1 MIGLDAMIA
10 TRTKIAFAAA
20 ASALVSG
27 GRSVLGRDSSATVW
41 RGGLRWQLDLR
52 EGIDFSIY
60 LLGGFERRTA
70 AAMRTLVQP
79 GSVVFDI
86 GANVGAH
93 TLGIARSVGPAGCVV
108 AVEPSDEAFAKLTR
122 NVSINP
128 ELQGRV
134 RLRQLLLAASA
145 EAVAPPALYASWP
158 LHPTGPV
165 HPKHG
170 GRLVTMTGAS
180 VDTLDHVMAREGL
193 ERLDLI
199 KLDVDGFEARV
210 LEGGLGTL
218 RRHQPVIVMEFAPYV
233 HAEAGGSFADLVR
246 LLKESSYRVV
256 EASNGRAVP
265 LDVEGLKRRI
275 PDGAS
280 VNVIARAS
288 RSGEDAARASG

>member
-1 MIGLDAMIA
+1 VIA
-10 TRTKIAFAAA
+10 TRTKLALAAA
-20 ASALVSG
+20 ASSLVSS
-27 GRSVLGRDSSATVW
+27 GRRLLGRGPSATV
-41 RGGLRWQLDLR
+41 RRSGLRWQLDLR

-60 LLGGFERRTA
+60 LLGGFERGTA
-70 AAMRTLVQP
+70 AALRTLVQP
-79 GSVVFDI
+79 GSVVCDI

-93 TLGIARSVGPAGCVV
+93 TLGLARSVGPAGCVV

-128 ELQGRV
+128 EFEGRV

-170 GRLVTMTGAS
+170 GRLVTTTGAS
-180 VDTLDHVMAREGL
+180 VDTLDHLMAREGL
-193 ERLDLI
+193 GRLDLI

-218 RRHQPVIVMEFAPYV
+218 SRCQPVIVMELAPYV
-233 HAEAGGSFADLVR
+233 HAEAGGSFADLVG
-246 LLKESSYRVV
+246 LLRTAGYGVV

-265 LDVEGLKRRI
+265 LDVDALRRRI

-280 VNVIARAS
+280 LNVIARAS
-288 RSGEDAARASG
+288 GATRT

>member
-1 MIGLDAMIA
+1 MIA

-20 ASALVSG
+20 ASSLVSG
-27 GRSVLGRDSSATVW
+27 GRTLLGRDSSATVR

-60 LLGGFERRTA
+60 LLGGFERGTA
-70 AAMRTLVQP
+70 AALRRLVQP
-79 GSVVFDI
+79 GSVVVDI

-93 TLGIARSVGPAGCVV
+93 TLGIARGVGPAGCVV

-128 ELQGRV
+128 EFQGRV
-134 RLRQLLLAASA
+134 RLRQMLLAASA
-145 EAVAPPALYASWP
+145 ETTAPSALYASWP

-170 GRLVTMTGAS
+170 GRLVTTTGAS
-180 VDTLDHVMAREGL
+180 VSTLDQLMAREGL
-193 ERLDLI
+193 EQLDLI

-210 LEGGLGTL
+210 LEGGKATL
-218 RRHQPVIVMEFAPYV
+218 SRYQPVIVMEFAPYL
-233 HAEAGGSFADLVR
+233 HAEVGGSFADLVR
-246 LLKESSYRVV
+246 ILKDANYRVV
-256 EASNGRAVP
+256 EANSGRTVP
-265 LDVEGLKRRI
+265 LDVDALRRRI

-288 RSGEDAARASG
+288 RSGDRV

>member
-1 MIGLDAMIA
+1 MFGFDAMLA
-10 TRTKIAFAAA
+10 TKTKLALAAA
-20 ASALVSG
+20 ASSLVSG
-27 GRSVLGRDSSATVW
+27 GRTLLGRDSSATVR

-60 LLGGFERRTA
+60 LLGGFERGTA
-70 AAMRTLVQP
+70 AALRSLVQP

-93 TLGIARSVGPAGCVV
+93 TLGMARSVGPAGCVV
-108 AVEPSDEAFAKLTR
+108 AVEPSDEAFAKLVR

-128 ELQGRV
+128 EFEGRV
-134 RLRQLLLAASA
+134 RLRQLLLAASG
-145 EAVAPPALYASWP
+145 EAAAPAALYASWP

-170 GRLVTMTGAS
+170 GRLVTATGAS
-180 VDTLDHVMAREGL
+180 VDTIDRLMAREGL
-193 ERLDLI
+193 GRLDLI

-218 RRHQPVIVMEFAPYV
+218 RRYQPTIVMELAPYV
-233 HAEAGGSFADLVR
+233 HAEAGGSFADLVG
-246 LLKESSYRVV
+246 LLRALGYAVV
-256 EASNGRAVP
+256 EAGTGRAVP
-265 LDVEGLKRRI
+265 LDVEELRRRI

-280 VNVIARAS
+280 LNVIARAS
-288 RSGEDAARASG
+288 RAANG

>member
-1 MIGLDAMIA
+1 MIGCDAMLA
-10 TRTKIAFAAA
+10 TRTKLALAAA
-20 ASALVSG
+20 ASSLLSSG
-27 GRSVLGRDSSATVW
+27 RTFLGRDSSVTVR

-60 LLGGFERRTA
+60 LLGGFERKTA
-70 AAMRTLVQP
+70 AALRRLVQP

-93 TLGIARSVGPAGCVV
+93 TLGMARSVGPAGCVV

-122 NVSINP
+122 NVQINP
-128 ELQGRV
+128 DFEGRV
-134 RLRQLLLAASA
+134 RLRQVLLAASA
-145 EAVAPPALYASWP
+145 EAPAPPALYASWP

-170 GRLVTMTGAS
+170 GRLVTTTGAS
-180 VDTLDHVMAREGL
+180 VDTLDRLMTREGL
-193 ERLDLI
+193 GRLDLI

-210 LEGGLGTL
+210 LEGGFETLG
-218 RRHQPVIVMEFAPYV
+218 RCQPVIVMELAPYV
-233 HAEAGGSFADLVR
+233 HAEAGGSFADLVS
-246 LLKESSYRVV
+246 LLREAGYGVV

-265 LDVEGLKRRI
+265 LDVEELRRRI

-280 VNVIARAS
+280 VNVVARGRGAH
-288 RSGEDAARASG
+288 RT